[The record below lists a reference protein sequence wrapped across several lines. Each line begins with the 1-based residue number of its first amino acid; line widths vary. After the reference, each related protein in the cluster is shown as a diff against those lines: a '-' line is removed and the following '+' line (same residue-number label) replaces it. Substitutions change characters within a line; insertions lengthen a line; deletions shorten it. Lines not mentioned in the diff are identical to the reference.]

1 MPISGVIDMGVNS
14 NNISPSNF
22 VSLMVESNMLQVIVM
37 AVLLGFAIIM
47 RGEKKEERLAG
58 KGIVK

>member
-1 MPISGVIDMGVNS
+1 MGVNS

-22 VSLMVESNMLQVIVM
+22 VSSMVELNMLQVIVM